1 MTTSDEH
8 EHENPLIARQHGVNQ
23 ATKAQIERLYKA
35 GVRYATTIQMRL
47 RGMTTETNDDCNP
60 AIEEPTRKSINNHI
74 YYHITSK
81 TESPCVDDE
90 IWTIVWNYL
99 HNTDAEDKILIKQ
112 LPPASSNKFVITRH
126 KYKDLIDTDFVK
138 KRYDHLKDDF
148 NQFIHRTCKINV
160 VNLSLDNWKES
171 KCSCVWFLK
180 NYLCVH
186 VVAIAVNKNL
196 VQIPMT
202 FKNLPFGVKP
212 KRGRKAKALPA
223 LVHQLTFKLISLLVF
238 ILSFFW
244 YFFFFLNN
252 LTIKC
257 ILGTNSAF
265 WLKLKFFFI
274 LSQIGTHYIVRP
286 FLSKLSSMLGSV

>member
-1 MTTSDEH
+1 
-8 EHENPLIARQHGVNQ
+8 
-23 ATKAQIERLYKA
+23 
-35 GVRYATTIQMRL
+35 
-47 RGMTTETNDDCNP
+47 
-60 AIEEPTRKSINNHI
+60 
-74 YYHITSK
+74 
-81 TESPCVDDE
+81 
-90 IWTIVWNYL
+90 VWNYL

-148 NQFIHRTCKINV
+148 NQFIHRTRKINL

-196 VQIPMT
+196 VQIPLA
-202 FKNLPFGVKP
+202 FKNLPSGGKP
-212 KRGRKAKALPA
+212 KRGAKRKHCRHWYTNEPTNSFHYLNLFYLY
-223 LVHQLTFKLISLLVF
+223 LVLFLL
-238 ILSFFW
+238 
-244 YFFFFLNN
+244 LNN

-257 ILGTNSAF
+257 FLGTNSAF

-274 LSQIGTHYIVRP
+274 LSQIGTNYIVRQ
-286 FLSKLSSMLGSV
+286 FLSKLSNMLGSVQVT